1 MVKGPTLRHVS
12 ILGLK
17 QNLLQASRKE
27 VVIVV
32 VIVVG
37 AGYFIHEES
46 GIRVVSDFSITTL
59 ELVIVI
65 INIIG
70 ISNYITFIMLALF

>member
-1 MVKGPTLRHVS
+1 M
-12 ILGLK
+12 
-17 QNLLQASRKE
+17 
-27 VVIVV
+27 
-32 VIVVG
+32 VG

-59 ELVIVI
+59 ELVILI

-70 ISNYITFIMLALF
+70 ISNYITFTCWHYFRERFC

>member
-1 MVKGPTLRHVS
+1 M
-12 ILGLK
+12 
-17 QNLLQASRKE
+17 
-27 VVIVV
+27 
-32 VIVVG
+32 VG

-59 ELVIVI
+59 ELVII